1 MNAEYGKYYQLNNS
15 KSYFCVTIQRA
26 VKFEGLLVV
35 KPEKAGI
42 DDIIHYG
49 YLVDTSNPSGPDYES
64 ELCEIEFK
72 DEDILNEY
80 QLKDMPLFYMDFPYI
95 EKNQ

>member
-1 MNAEYGKYYQLNNS
+1 MKAELNKYYQLNNS
-15 KSYFCVTIQRA
+15 KSYFCVTIQRR
-26 VKFEGLLVV
+26 VKFEGLLVI
-35 KPEKAGI
+35 KPEKVGI

-49 YLVDTSNPSGPDYES
+49 YLVDISFPSGLDYES

-80 QLKDMPLFYMDFPYI
+80 QLKDMPLLYMDFTYT
-95 EKNQ
+95 ENL

>member
-15 KSYFCVTIQRA
+15 KSYFCVTIQRV

-35 KPEKAGI
+35 KPERAGV
-42 DDIIHYG
+42 DDIMHYG
-49 YLVDTSNPSGPDYES
+49 HLVDTSNPSGPDYES
-64 ELCEIEFK
+64 NICEIEFK

-80 QLKDMPLFYMDFPYI
+80 QLKDMPLLYMDFPYI
-95 EKNQ
+95 ENL